1 MSLLT
6 LAPLPSWQNL
16 LKAFFY
22 RSADD
27 EKLTLPWRHIDDK
40 AFLFSRSAWSLLAIA
55 SCRKQFS
62 NKPDL
67 NVWIPDFFCN
77 ESLLPVRE
85 IGVNLV
91 FYPVTREMTPN
102 LVVCE
107 LFAKKT
113 PPDIFLLVD
122 YFGQPVDSESI
133 MTFCK
138 NYKSWIVEDATHVLQ
153 PIQSINPVANVA
165 DCVIYSPHKHLP
177 IPDGAVLVIKKNG
190 PSKLLENEQIMIIFN
205 KAISDLIIKQDN
217 ARFAPYL
224 WLVKRIIQRLGLHIN
239 LSKKIFNVIV
249 REPGIQLLGS
259 PRMHNISKSILTH
272 LLDKLDQIAELRK
285 KNAKKWLN
293 VMKLAVNVPEFLPG
307 KVDAT
312 PYLAG
317 FFSSQTSDAESL
329 FNLYQQ
335 CGFPLT
341 IWPNLPPEVLKNEDM
356 YKHAIELKSNRFYL
370 PVHQTLPEF
379 ELFECGRNVLQKTTQ
394 NWHAKLLS
402 YDEWKTYWKIC
413 PENNLL
419 QSWHYGEAKEKSGRW
434 QSQRFLI
441 LDQFEHPIAIAQIL
455 TKTFSIFGAI
465 ARLNR
470 GPLLLDNYIDDADV
484 PIRLAVLNVLIKEA
498 RLQRWW
504 IFQIAPEI
512 KDCEIARYTLRAFG
526 LKLQNI
532 HPWASGL
539 IDLNL
544 SEDELYVNLNRRWK
558 RAIRKSSEFGV
569 IIENEKLTISKLN
582 EILKS
587 YKNLQESNAFKG
599 IDEELVR
606 KIFAIQSTDLS
617 INLFVAKKINEN
629 GLFDDIGYR
638 LTIYCGYTAL
648 DFIVSTNNAGLK
660 MDANSGLYWHA
671 ILHAKKNGC
680 RWFDIGGL
688 NESTP
693 RGIAEFKNGLN
704 SNPYKLVGEWRKWF

>member
-1 MSLLT
+1 LSLLT
-6 LAPLPSWQNL
+6 LAPLPSWHNL

-27 EKLTLPWRHIDDK
+27 EKLTLPWRHIEDK

-55 SCRKQFS
+55 SCCKRLS
-62 NKPDL
+62 NKANL

-77 ESLLPVRE
+77 ESLVPLRE
-85 IGVNLV
+85 MGVNLI

-122 YFGQPVDSESI
+122 YFGQPITSELI
-133 MTFCK
+133 IAFCK
-138 NYKSWIVEDATHVLQ
+138 NYESWIIKDSTHVLQ
-153 PIQSINPVANVA
+153 PMFEEENVA

-190 PSKLLENEQIMIIFN
+190 PSRLLENKRIMIIFN
-205 KAISDLIIKQDN
+205 KVISDLVIKKGN

-224 WLVKRIIQRLGLHIN
+224 WLFKRIIQRSGLHIN
-239 LSKKIFNVIV
+239 FSKKIFNAIV
-249 REPGIQLLGS
+249 GGGAIQSLGS
-259 PRMHNISKSILTH
+259 PRMHNISKCMLTH
-272 LLDKLDQIAELRK
+272 SLDKLDLIGELRK
-285 KNAKKWLN
+285 KNEKMWLN
-293 VMKLAVNVPEFLPG
+293 VMKFAMNAPKFLPR
-307 KVDAT
+307 KIDAT

-317 FFSSQTSDAESL
+317 FISSQTSDAESL

-335 CGFPLT
+335 SGFPVT
-341 IWPNLPPEVLKNEDM
+341 IWPNLPPEVINNEVI
-356 YKHAIELKSNRFYL
+356 YKHAIELRSNGFYL
-370 PVHQTLPEF
+370 PVHQTLSEY
-379 ELFECGRNVLQKTTQ
+379 ELFECGKNVLQKTTQ

-402 YDEWKTYWKIC
+402 YDEWKTYWNIC

-419 QSWHYGEAKEKSGRW
+419 QSWHYGEAKEKSGGW

-441 LDQFEHPIAIAQIL
+441 LDNLEHPIAIAQIL
-455 TKTFSIFGAI
+455 TKTFSIFGGI

-470 GPLLLDNYIDDADV
+470 GPLLLNNYIDDADI
-484 PIRLAVLNVLIKEA
+484 PIKLGVLNVLIKEA
-498 RLQRWW
+498 RRQRWW

-544 SEDELYVNLNRRWK
+544 SEDELHGNLNRRWK
-558 RAIRKSSEFGV
+558 RAIRKSLEFGV
-569 IIENEKLTISKLN
+569 VIENEKLTISKLD
-582 EILKS
+582 EILKG
-587 YKNLQESNAFKG
+587 YKNMQESNAFKG
-599 IDEELVR
+599 IDEKLIR
-606 KIFAIQSTDLS
+606 KIFAAQSIDLS

-629 GLFDDIGYR
+629 GLYDDIGYR
-638 LTIYCGYTAL
+638 LCIYCGYTAL
-648 DFIVSTNNAGLK
+648 DFIVSTNNAGLEL
-660 MDANSGLYWHA
+660 DANSGLYWHA
-671 ILHAKKNGC
+671 ILHAKKSGC

-688 NESTP
+688 NETTP